1 MAHETATLAA
11 YVADL
16 KFEDIPDEVKA
27 RAKALTLDFLGSA
40 IRARRDAEST
50 PSLLKMLEALALDG
64 KGKSTVF
71 GDAKTWTP
79 AVAALLNGALGHSL
93 DFDDTHADSSLH
105 ASAPVVPAAFAVGEL
120 VGASGRD
127 VLTAIVAGYEVC
139 CRLGNALDPTS
150 HYARGFHPTATAGT
164 YGAAAA
170 ASKLFGLSKEQIV
183 AAFGVSGSQAAGSLQ
198 FLVNGAWNKRYQ
210 VGAAAMN
217 GVIAATLARNDFVGA
232 TESIEGKHGLLVGY
246 SDNAHPDKAVAGL
259 GKTYETMK
267 IGVKPYPSCRYTH
280 AALDALIAMRRE
292 HNLTPDQIRRV
303 EIGLHRNGIT
313 LTGDAATKRHPTS
326 IVGGQFSMFFTGAVA
341 LDQGRFGWDD
351 YDRLGDAAVDALADK
366 FEVVQ
371 DDRLEVGRT
380 HPFGARV
387 SITTDDGYPRAAL
400 SRSLRRTQL
409 VSRRAGHGAEIP
421 DAGPP
426 RAERPRRSARR
437 RDPVAGTIRPR
448 RASDAVGTAVID
460 ANTVPTSPCR
470 GEVDRASLIASRHT
484 PLAAGRGDD
493 IADQI
498 RRAAGFGRPVGR
510 GAHPHD
516 HQTLG
521 RITMTYLP
529 IVPLAMN
536 ASRGQPCSIR

>member
-1 MAHETATLAA
+1 MPMPPCLAMGAELPWRMLTARYRGRTKSACENESAREIRDNAMADETATLAA

-16 KFEDIPDEVKA
+16 SFEDIPPEVRE
-27 RAKALTLDFLGSA
+27 RAKVLTLDFLGSA

-50 PSLLKMLEALALDG
+50 PSLLKMLEALALVG
-64 KGKSTVF
+64 RGESTVF
-71 GDAKTWTP
+71 GDARTWTP

-105 ASAPVVPAAFAVGEL
+105 ASAPVVPAAFAVGEMR
-120 VGASGRD
+120 GASGRE

-150 HYARGFHPTATAGT
+150 HYARGFLPTATAGT

-170 ASKLFGLSKEQIV
+170 AAKLFGLSKEQIV

-232 TESIEGKHGLLVGY
+232 IQSIEGKHGLLVGY

-259 GKTYETMK
+259 GKIYETMK

-303 EIGLHRNGIT
+303 EIGLHRN
-313 LTGDAATKRHPTS
+313 
-326 IVGGQFSMFFTGAVA
+326 AVT

-351 YDRLGDAAVDALADK
+351 YDRLGDAAIGALADK
-366 FEVVQ
+366 FDVVQ
-371 DDRLEVGRT
+371 DDRLEIGRN

-387 SITTDDGYPRAAL
+387 SITTADGVHERINADP
-400 SRSLRRTQL
+400 SGEPS
-409 VSRRAGHGAEIP
+409 SFP
-421 DAGPP
+421 DAQ
-426 RAERPRRSARR
+426 AMAQKFL
-437 RDPVAGTIRPR
+437 T
-448 RASDAVGTAVID
+448 
-460 ANTVPTSPCR
+460 
-470 GEVDRASLIASRHT
+470 
-484 PLAAGRGDD
+484 LA
-493 IADQI
+493 
-498 RRAAGFGRPVGR
+498 RPVLNGR
-510 GAHPHD
+510 AD
-516 HQTLG
+516 RLADAILSLERFDRIDQATRLG
-521 RITMTYLP
+521 R
-529 IVPLAMN
+529 
-536 ASRGQPCSIR
+536 Q

>member
-1 MAHETATLAA
+1 MANETATLAG
-11 YVADL
+11 YVANL
-16 KFEDIPDEVKA
+16 KFEHIPPQVLA
-27 RAKALTLDFLGSA
+27 RAKVLTLDFLGSA

-50 PSLLKMLEALALDG
+50 PSLLKMLQSLALDG
-64 KGKSTVF
+64 KGESNVF

-79 AVAALLNGALGHSL
+79 AVAALLNGALGHSP

-105 ASAPVVPAAFAVGEL
+105 PSAPVVPAAFAVGEM

-170 ASKLFGLSKEQIV
+170 AAKLFGLSKQQMI
-183 AAFGVSGSQAAGSLQ
+183 AAFGVSGSQGAASLQ
-198 FLVNGAWNKRYQ
+198 FLVDGAWNKRYQ

-232 TESIEGKHGLLVGY
+232 TESVEGKHGLLVGY
-246 SDNAHPDKAVAGL
+246 SDNAHPDTAVHGQAEI
-259 GKTYETMK
+259 TNPIK
-267 IGVKPYPSCRYTH
+267 IAVKPNPSCRYTH

-292 HNLTPDQIRRV
+292 HNLTPDQIQRV

-351 YDRLGDAAVDALADK
+351 YQRLGDTAVDALADK
-366 FEVVQ
+366 FDVVQ
-371 DDRLEVGRT
+371 DDRLEIGRS

-387 SITTDDGYPRAAL
+387 SITTDDGVHERLHAPPTGEL
-400 SRSLRRTQL
+400 SCFP
-409 VSRRAGHGAEIP
+409 G
-421 DAGPP
+421 
-426 RAERPRRSARR
+426 
-437 RDPVAGTIRPR
+437 
-448 RASDAVGTAVID
+448 
-460 ANTVPTSPCR
+460 
-470 GEVDRASLIASRHT
+470 
-484 PLAAGRGDD
+484 GRGM
-493 IADQI
+493 A
-498 RRAAGFGRPVGR
+498 
-510 GAHPHD
+510 
-516 HQTLG
+516 
-521 RITMTYLP
+521 
-529 IVPLAMN
+529 
-536 ASRGQPCSIR
+536 

>member
-1 MAHETATLAA
+1 MGGPPRAMLTARRDSPTKLGKQERTAKNNRGRAMADETATLAA
-11 YVADL
+11 YVANL
-16 KFEDIPDEVKA
+16 RFEDIPREVLE
-27 RAKALTLDFLGSA
+27 RAKVLTLDFLGSA

-50 PSLLKMLEALALDG
+50 ASLLKMLEALALDG
-64 KGKSTVF
+64 KGESTVF
-71 GDAKTWTP
+71 GDAKAWTP

-105 ASAPVVPAAFAVGEL
+105 PSAPVVPA
-120 VGASGRD
+120 
-127 VLTAIVAGYEVC
+127 AIVAGYEVC

-170 ASKLFGLSKEQIV
+170 AAKLFGLSKAQII

-198 FLVNGAWNKRYQ
+198 FLVNGGWNKRYQ

-217 GVIAATLARNDFVGA
+217 GVIAATLARNDFVGSS
-232 TESIEGKHGLLVGY
+232 ESVEGKHGLLAGY

-259 GKTYETMK
+259 GKTYETLK

-280 AALDALIAMRRE
+280 AAIDALIAMRRE
-292 HNLTPDQIRRV
+292 HNLTPDQIKRV

-351 YDRLGDAAVDALADK
+351 YGRLGDAAVDALADK
-366 FEVVQ
+366 FDVVQ

-387 SITTDDGYPRAAL
+387 SITTDDGVHERLYADP
-400 SRSLRRTQL
+400 SGEPS
-409 VSRRAGHGAEIP
+409 SFP
-421 DAGPP
+421 DAQ
-426 RAERPRRSARR
+426 AMQQKFLTLARPVLR
-437 RDPVAGTIRPR
+437 
-448 RASDAVGTAVID
+448 
-460 ANTVPTSPCR
+460 
-470 GEVDRASLIASRHT
+470 DRADQ
-484 PLAAGRGDD
+484 LADAILTLERFDRV
-493 IADQI
+493 AT
-498 RRAAGFGRPVGR
+498 AT
-510 GAHPHD
+510 H
-516 HQTLG
+516 LG
-521 RITMTYLP
+521 R
-529 IVPLAMN
+529 
-536 ASRGQPCSIR
+536 Q